1 MNFTTVKVRLAAT
14 LAAVFMVSACGGGD
28 VTTGTSGVTLFG
40 LSDTTNTSPVAVML
54 LSRTGSMP
62 GTYATSTGVVTAG
75 ATTASAIVGGVNAD
89 LDYVRITDTG
99 SVAILETTGTIGL
112 TAATYNG
119 SALVRVTDVG
129 ASTVYDG
136 TATATMSVDFANL
149 GNSSISY
156 SNFSGTRQIGVG
168 AATTHSGGSVLITGI
183 TATSSGLAGGDLPT
197 TTGFGGT
204 TFTLG
209 TLDLNGLFAGPDA
222 SEVGGIATASA
233 TGGELQSTFVGKR

>member
-1 MNFTTVKVRLAAT
+1 MNITTVNARLVSLFAA
-14 LAAVFMVSACGGGD
+14 AFMVSACGGGEAT
-28 VTTGTSGVTLFG
+28 TTGEATLFG
-40 LSDTTNTSPVAVML
+40 LSDTTNNSPVAVTL
-54 LSRTGSMP
+54 LSRIGSVS
-62 GTYATSTGVVTAG
+62 GIYATSTGVITAG

-89 LDYVRITDTG
+89 LDYVRITESG
-99 SVAILETTGTIGL
+99 SVAILETTDTIGL

-119 SALVRVTDVG
+119 SALVRITDVG

-136 TATATMSVDFANL
+136 MATATMSVDFANL

-168 AATTHSGGSVLITGI
+168 AATAHSGGSVLITGI
-183 TATSSGLAGGDLPT
+183 HATSSALTGGDLPK

-204 TFTLG
+204 TFSLG